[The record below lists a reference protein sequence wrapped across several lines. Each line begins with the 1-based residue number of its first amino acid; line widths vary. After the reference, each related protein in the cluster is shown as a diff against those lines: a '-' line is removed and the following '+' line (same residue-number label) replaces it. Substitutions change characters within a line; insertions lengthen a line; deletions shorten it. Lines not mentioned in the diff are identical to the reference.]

1 MATYIGLIEAARTAY
16 YSAAARYWYGAAGDD
31 AAGDDAAYQAARDA
45 YLLWCAL
52 VALAAAR

>member
-1 MATYIGLIEAARTAY
+1 MATYIGLIEAARKAY

-31 AAGDDAAYQAARDA
+31 AAYQAARDA
-45 YLLWCAL
+45 YLRWCAL